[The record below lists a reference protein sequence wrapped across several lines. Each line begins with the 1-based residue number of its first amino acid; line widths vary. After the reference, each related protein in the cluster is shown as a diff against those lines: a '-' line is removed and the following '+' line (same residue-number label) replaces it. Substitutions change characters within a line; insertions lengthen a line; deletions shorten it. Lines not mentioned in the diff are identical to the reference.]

1 MWKDKKIE
9 YVIKYL
15 VWIGL
20 LETKIES
27 LKVELFSKDEKII
40 DEILQK
46 LWEYYQKQNILD
58 KEFLKKLEKLNNEF
72 DEKLEQTIDKIVAE
86 DIINF

>member
-1 MWKDKKIE
+1 M
-9 YVIKYL
+9 

-58 KEFLKKLEKLNNEF
+58 KEFFKKIRK
-72 DEKLEQTIDKIVAE
+72 T
-86 DIINF
+86 

>member
-58 KEFLKKLEKLNNEF
+58 KEFLKKLEKLNTEF

>member
-27 LKVELFSKDEKII
+27 LKVELFSKAEKII